1 MESKNVKCCE
11 LLSLFASHAQKNIV
25 NSEEKEWF
33 NDFAFRF
40 FEALQE
46 KDKLCDKCLKFLEER
61 EEELRQYYEADSIQ
75 ILMSLKEYTELSPA
89 KQKL

>member
-1 MESKNVKCCE
+1 MSRFNTNNVWLGMINPKIYHMESKNITCCE
-11 LLSLFASHAQKNIV
+11 VLSLFASQVQKNIT
-25 NSEEKEWF
+25 SAEEKEWF

-61 EEELRQYYEADSIQ
+61 ERD
-75 ILMSLKEYTELSPA
+75 
-89 KQKL
+89 